1 MLHSTQ
7 VMLIRRLLGLLE
19 RGTTD
24 MDPEPVQQPVDVYTS
39 SERLERE
46 RMLLQRV
53 PIMLESTARLRK
65 PGDFVTHDALGI
77 PLLLCVDKAGDIRA
91 FINVCRHRGARL
103 VEDDSGVSR
112 HVFVCPYHGWA
123 YAGDGRLSHIPHAY
137 GFAEG
142 HCDKTR
148 LAPFPVTVRHGF
160 VWTAPGPDVDH
171 HLGRLAAEIAGRGID
186 GQHPAYQL
194 EMSAD
199 ANWKLLIEGGFETYH
214 FRRVHAGT
222 VYPVVYDNVALL
234 DDFHPHQRLIVPKRS
249 IEEHVRRDEAQWNLL
264 SVANVVYLIF
274 PNTILLVRDASVVQH
289 SLFPDGARRS
299 LWRTFA
305 TCRQPPRTA
314 NDQRRMDEDKE
325 SFKTTLNEDFKAAS
339 SVQKGLHSGANSALT
354 FGRFEA
360 GLVRFHRALD
370 EFLATPARLVS
381 RS

>member
-171 HLGRLAAEIAGRGID
+171 HLGRLAAEIAGWGID

-222 VYPVVYDNVALL
+222 VYPVVYDNVAPAGRFPSPPAA
-234 DDFHPHQRLIVPKRS
+234 DRSQAQHRGARAARRGPVEPPVRGERRVSHFPEHDSAGARCIRRAALIVPGWCAS
-249 IEEHVRRDEAQWNLL
+249 QPLAHVRD
-264 SVANVVYLIF
+264 V
-274 PNTILLVRDASVVQH
+274 P
-289 SLFPDGARRS
+289 
-299 LWRTFA
+299 
-305 TCRQPPRTA
+305 
-314 NDQRRMDEDKE
+314 
-325 SFKTTLNEDFKAAS
+325 AAS
-339 SVQKGLHSGANSALT
+339 ADGK
-354 FGRFEA
+354 R
-360 GLVRFHRALD
+360 
-370 EFLATPARLVS
+370 PAAHG
-381 RS
+381 